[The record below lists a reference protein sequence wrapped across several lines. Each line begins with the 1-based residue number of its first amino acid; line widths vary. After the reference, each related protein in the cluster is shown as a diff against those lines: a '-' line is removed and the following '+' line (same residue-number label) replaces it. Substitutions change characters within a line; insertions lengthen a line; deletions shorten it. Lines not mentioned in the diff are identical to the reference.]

1 MILLVVLL
9 FVRLMKCLFLMLLVN
24 NEVLICYVKIE
35 ISYKYNGYLVL
46 LISKKVDENRIVLE

>member
-24 NEVLICYVKIE
+24 NEVLICYVKIG

-46 LISKKVDENRIVLE
+46 LISKNDGNRIVL

>member
-24 NEVLICYVKIE
+24 NEVLICYVKIG

-46 LISKKVDENRIVLE
+46 LISKKVDGNRIVLE